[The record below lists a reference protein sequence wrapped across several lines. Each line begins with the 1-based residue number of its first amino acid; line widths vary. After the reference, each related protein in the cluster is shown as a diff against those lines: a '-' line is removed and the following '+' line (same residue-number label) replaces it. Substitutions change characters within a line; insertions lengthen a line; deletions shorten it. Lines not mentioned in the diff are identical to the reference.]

1 MSAHSEAAL
10 LWDAVLGDTAWTDV
24 LRAISATTS
33 GSATCL
39 LQARSDLS
47 FDFWF
52 HEFDPGEP
60 DLLGGLMDPARNP
73 IAAAMHRAPV
83 GVPFD
88 RRQAVSD
95 AIYDSEPPFDY
106 FRRQDIFHGII
117 CKLAGAS
124 TTEAAFWVGMPKDSG
139 DECARIAPRFSAW
152 APLLQRALR
161 ARTLLDY
168 AAETEKIYS
177 DALGERAVGVVTVD
191 LDLRIRS
198 CNARAEQILAAEDGI
213 GRRRGVLV
221 VASPGAQ
228 RRLRGEAHLLGQARP
243 NRDSAPIRV
252 PRPSGRPDYSVEVL
266 PARRAG
272 VAATL
277 LITDPAERA
286 LPDAERLIQRFG
298 FTNGE
303 ARAARLATLALSKAQ
318 IADRLGLSENTV
330 KSQLAAARNKIGARN
345 ALELVTIIQRA

>member
-95 AIYDSEPPFDY
+95 ATYDAEPPFDY

-168 AAETEKIYS
+168 AAETEKVYS
-177 DALGERAVGVVTVD
+177 EALGERAVGVRDGGFGSADPKLQRPGGTD
-191 LDLRIRS
+191 PRGGGRHRPK
-198 CNARAEQILAAEDGI
+198 ARLSGGRLA
-213 GRRRGVLV
+213 RRT
-221 VASPGAQ
+221 
-228 RRLRGEAHLLGQARP
+228 RRLRGEAHLLCQAGP
-243 NRDSAPIRV
+243 NRDSAPIRI

-286 LPDAERLIQRFG
+286 LPEAERLIQRFG